1 VSNHLPPRTCPCPR
15 QEVFIPEHAGQ
26 WHAHGA
32 ACRNRKARAEKRN
45 EKLTEAQESDNL
57 LMSEENR
64 IRYGLPRVNLGRTAD
79 EILRRS
85 KIAVPIEDVFAL
97 DSPENLTRA
106 DVAAKRIII
115 ARKILPQLPDNC
127 LLQVLF
133 GDIVDDVEFFS
144 ARARVALE
152 VKHNFETVIPVARL
166 MAQVVVRKRGP
177 GPPRLLG

>member
-1 VSNHLPPRTCPCPR
+1 MSHHLPPRTCPCPR

-45 EKLTEAQESDNL
+45 ARLTDAQASDNL
-57 LMSEENR
+57 ILKTENEL
-64 IRYGLPRVNLGRTAD
+64 RYGLPRVNLGRTAD

-85 KIAVPIEDVFAL
+85 KISVPIEDVFAL
-97 DSPENLTRA
+97 DSAENLTRA

-115 ARKILPQLPDNC
+115 VRKILPQLGNGMLR
-127 LLQVLF
+127 LLF
-133 GDIVDDVEFFS
+133 EDIADDLDFFS
-144 ARARVALE
+144 VRARVDLE
-152 VKHNFETVIPVARL
+152 VRHNFEVVIPVARL
-166 MAQVVVRKRGP
+166 MAQAVVRKRGP